1 MPHCA
6 NFLGRGIAGARVELV
21 PGADHLLNL
30 SRPDAF
36 DTALRGFLEDLPSHR
51 E

>member
-6 NFLGRGIAGARVELV
+6 NYLVRGIVGASVDLV

-36 DTALRGFLEDLPSHR
+36 DAALREFARDAPSPR
-51 E
+51 K